1 MADQNIQFVGDAK
14 STAPSATHSDKPATE
29 MVETM
34 PVTLTEEDNTRIRR
48 KTDRVILAL
57 LTWVYF
63 LQVLDKAVLGT
74 GAVFDLAK
82 NANLTGHQY
91 SLIGSISPIAQL
103 AWQPFSA
110 WLIVKVPHRTLM
122 PILILGW
129 GIAEASMA
137 ACSSFSG
144 LIACRFFLGL
154 FEAGCMPLFAIITS
168 QWYRRVEQP
177 FRVSIWYSTNGISTI
192 VSSAL
197 SYGLGRIV
205 SNVLYP
211 WQIIFLFC
219 GLVTIITA
227 PFVYWKLDNDIATA
241 RFLTE
246 EERQQGIERLR
257 TNNTGV
263 EDFHQFK
270 WSHVLEAALDL
281 KTWLWLVLAM
291 LPNLGSALTSVFGPL
306 IITGFGFDKFQTLL
320 LNIPFGAVQTLV
332 IIASCW
338 VANKAKLKGVILLGF
353 MLPVVVGT
361 GMLYGL
367 NRNASDR
374 PALLVAYYLTAF
386 LFAANPLLLVW
397 VVGNTAGET
406 KKSVTLSLYQAGSS
420 AGALIGPL
428 LFSAD
433 QKPEYRPGI
442 AGVLGVFVAMIVVIV
457 LQLFLLIYLNKQ
469 QVKRR
474 IANGKS
480 GVIVDRSMTTEV
492 HTDGKTQDL
501 LAEEILPMDL
511 TDKQNDEFVYIY

>member
-1 MADQNIQFVGDAK
+1 MADQNIQPVGDAK
-14 STAPSATHSDKPATE
+14 STAPSATHSDKPGAE
-29 MVETM
+29 MVERL

-82 NANLTGHQY
+82 NAHLTGHQY
-91 SLIGSISPIAQL
+91 SLIGSISPIAQ
-103 AWQPFSA
+103 
-110 WLIVKVPHRTLM
+110 
-122 PILILGW
+122 
-129 GIAEASMA
+129 
-137 ACSSFSG
+137 
-144 LIACRFFLGL
+144 
-154 FEAGCMPLFAIITS
+154 
-168 QWYRRVEQP
+168 
-177 FRVSIWYSTNGISTI
+177 
-192 VSSAL
+192 
-197 SYGLGRIV
+197 
-205 SNVLYP
+205 
-211 WQIIFLFC
+211 IFLFC
-219 GLVTIITA
+219 GLITIITA

-257 TNNTGV
+257 ANNTGV
-263 EDFHQFK
+263 EEIHEFK
-270 WSHVLEAALDL
+270 WSHVWEAALDL

-306 IITGFGFDKFQTLL
+306 IISGFGFDNYQTLL

-332 IIASCW
+332 IVASCW
-338 VANKAKLKGVILLGF
+338 VANKMKLKGVILLGF

-361 GMLYGL
+361 GILYGL
-367 NRNASDR
+367 GRNVSDR

-386 LFAANPLLLVW
+386 LFAANPLLLGW

-428 LFSAD
+428 LFSED

-442 AGVLGVFVAMIVVIV
+442 AGVLGVFVAMIAFIV
-457 LQLFLLIYLNKQ
+457 LQLSLLIYLNKQ

-492 HTDGKTQDL
+492 NTGGKAQDL
-501 LAEEILPMDL
+501 LAEEVLPVDL
-511 TDKQNDEFVYIY
+511 TDRENDEFVYIY